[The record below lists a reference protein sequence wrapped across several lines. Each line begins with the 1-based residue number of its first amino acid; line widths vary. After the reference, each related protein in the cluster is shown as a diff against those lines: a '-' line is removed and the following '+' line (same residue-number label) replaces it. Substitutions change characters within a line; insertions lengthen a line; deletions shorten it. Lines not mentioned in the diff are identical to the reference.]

1 MYGRCVRT
9 RVGLSMCVNGEC
21 LRIEFSLYGEICAV
35 KEPSIIIIIIIM
47 VVVVVIN
54 MQKRVA
60 AQGNFI

>member
-1 MYGRCVRT
+1 MYGRCIRT
-9 RVGLSMCVNGEC
+9 RVGLSICVNGEC
-21 LRIEFSLYGEICAV
+21 LRIEFSLYGEISAV
-35 KEPSIIIIIIIM
+35 KEPSIIIIIM